1 MLIKRG
7 VIHEKVDN
15 SPLVNRI
22 RRAKLDKKNKVDQV
36 DEQIIHILRHQGRI
50 TLQELG
56 EKVHLTG
63 QAVKN
68 RIEKLEDKGIIQ
80 QYTVNVNCPVY
91 GFPLHALIRLE
102 AGIPQKIPL
111 TVFLAQCGCPVLHC
125 YQITGRQVYM
135 LDMLFRSMEDQERIL
150 LELQKYG
157 ICTVDMVLQSLKL
170 PET

>member
-1 MLIKRG
+1 M
-7 VIHEKVDN
+7 
-15 SPLVNRI
+15 
-22 RRAKLDKKNKVDQV
+22 DKKIDQT

-68 RIEKLEDKGIIQ
+68 CIEKLEDKGIIQ

-91 GFPLHALIRLE
+91 GYPLHALIRLE
-102 AGIPQKIPL
+102 AGIPQKTPL
-111 TVFLAQCGCPVLHC
+111 TAFLSQCGCPVLHC
-125 YQITGRQVYM
+125 YQITGRQVYV
-135 LDMLFRSMEDQERIL
+135 LDMLFPSLEEQERIL
-150 LELQKYG
+150 EQLQKYG
-157 ICTVDMVLQSLKL
+157 ICTVDMVLRNLEL

>member
-1 MLIKRG
+1 M
-7 VIHEKVDN
+7 
-15 SPLVNRI
+15 
-22 RRAKLDKKNKVDQV
+22 DKKNKVDQV

-56 EKVHLTG
+56 EKVQLSG

-91 GFPLHALIRLE
+91 GYPLHSLIRLE
-102 AGIPQKIPL
+102 AGIPQKTPL
-111 TVFLAQCGCPVLHC
+111 VVFLAQCGCQVLHC
-125 YQITGRQVYM
+125 YQITGRQVYV
-135 LDMLFRSMEDQERIL
+135 LDMFFQSVEEQERIL
-150 LELQKYG
+150 VQLQKYG
-157 ICTVDMVLQSLKL
+157 ICTVDMVLKNLEL